1 MLILP
6 LTAIAPQLAWR
17 FTLIVAPE
25 GGTKRLAYEPLGL
38 TRAPVLV
45 PDQFADDTRGVVE
58 FVQAG
63 TQASGALFVYP
74 AAPLINFLADRP
86 NPTRFDHFLPGTLR
100 GQDLEL
106 TIQELEQARP
116 RYVVW
121 DHRGVVVWET
131 DPANRP
137 LSDYVWR
144 CYEQVTAFNLYL
156 VLERRSQ
163 AC

>member
-1 MLILP
+1 MQFSTFHLYSKP
-6 LTAIAPQLAWR
+6 PWNS
-17 FTLIVAPE
+17 E
-25 GGTKRLAYEPLGL
+25 G
-38 TRAPVLV
+38 
-45 PDQFADDTRGVVE
+45 DVV
-58 FVQAG
+58 
-63 TQASGALFVYP
+63 
-74 AAPLINFLADRP
+74 R
-86 NPTRFDHFLPGTLR
+86 
-100 GQDLEL
+100 
-106 TIQELEQARP
+106 QELEQARP